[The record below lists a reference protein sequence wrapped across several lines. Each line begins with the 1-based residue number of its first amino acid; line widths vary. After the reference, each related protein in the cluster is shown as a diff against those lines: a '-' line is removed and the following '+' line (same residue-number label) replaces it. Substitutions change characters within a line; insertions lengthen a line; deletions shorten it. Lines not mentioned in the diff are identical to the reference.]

1 MAAAI
6 RSSSALPLLPG
17 QEELEHSRRPPAQR
31 AQLRPVLQG
40 RAEACQETEFSL
52 KKKKKKMKTL
62 RKKRLDQRLKQA
74 VFPGS

>member
-6 RSSSALPLLPG
+6 SPGSVLPLLPG

-31 AQLRPVLQG
+31 AQLRPVPQG
-40 RAEACQETEFSL
+40 RAEAGQETEFTL
-52 KKKKKKMKTL
+52 KKKKIKTL

>member
-52 KKKKKKMKTL
+52 KKKKKMKTL